1 MNKKEIIL
9 WGVGTSRTIRPIWVA
24 EELGLSYKVKPI
36 GPRTGETQTDAFTK
50 INPKQKV
57 PLLQDGDFCI
67 YESPAICRYLINQ
80 YGLAENI
87 TAPACAQEKARE
99 DEWLSFIYGELD
111 ETSLYVIRR
120 HEALAAIYGEAPNAI
135 TAAKSYFQK
144 HISVAEHRLKDRK
157 FLIQNKFGV
166 ADIFLTTCLV
176 WAEGCQIELSNIL
189 KEYLSNMTE
198 RSGYKRA
205 RIKNNQKL

>member
-36 GPRTGETQTDAFTK
+36 GPRTGETKTDAFTK

-57 PLLQDGDFCI
+57 PLLKDGDFCI
-67 YESPAICRYLINQ
+67 SESPAICRYLINQ

-189 KEYLSNMTE
+189 KEYLCNMTE